1 MKIYRQSFSSKCM
14 KRLFIILV
22 LFLGIGVAVFL
33 SYFNNTNLVN
43 PITVSYY
50 TQLKKTLKQEG
61 YKDRLVVVCTK
72 RSPWVNFIL
81 NKISQAELK
90 SRHLK
95 GEAID
100 ILVGDVN
107 SDGRTNGKDVDIVF
121 HVLDTRIIKDR
132 GGIGTYK
139 NKSPLIKQM
148 VHFDCR
154 GYKAR
159 WHR

>member
-1 MKIYRQSFSSKCM
+1 M
-14 KRLFIILV
+14 KRLFIFLV
-22 LFLGIGVAVFL
+22 IFIGIEVAVFL

-61 YKDRLVVVCTK
+61 YKDQMIVVCTK
-72 RSPWVNFIL
+72 RSQWVNFIL
-81 NKISQAELK
+81 NKISQAELR

-107 SDGRTNGKDVDIVF
+107 SDGKINGQDVDIVF
-121 HVLDTRIIKDR
+121 HVLDTQIIKDQ

-139 NKSPLIKQM
+139 DKSILIKQM

-154 GYKAR
+154 GYMAR

>member
-1 MKIYRQSFSSKCM
+1 M
-14 KRLFIILV
+14 
-22 LFLGIGVAVFL
+22 
-33 SYFNNTNLVN
+33 
-43 PITVSYY
+43 YY
-50 TQLKKTLKQEG
+50 SQLKETLKREG
-61 YKDRLVVVCTK
+61 YKDQMIVVCTK
-72 RSPWVNFIL
+72 RSRWVNFIL
-81 NKISQAELK
+81 NKISQAELR

-107 SDGRTNGKDVDIVF
+107 SDGRTNGIDVDIVF
-121 HVLDTRIIKDR
+121 HLLDTRIIKDQ

-148 VHFDCR
+148 VHFDSR

>member
-1 MKIYRQSFSSKCM
+1 M
-14 KRLFIILV
+14 
-22 LFLGIGVAVFL
+22 AVFL
-33 SYFNNTNLVN
+33 AYFNNTRLVN
-43 PITVSYY
+43 PITVAYY
-50 TQLKKTLKQEG
+50 TELKETMKREG
-61 YKDRLVVVCTK
+61 YKDRMIVVCTK
-72 RSPWVNFIL
+72 RSAWVNFIL
-81 NKISQAELK
+81 NKISQAELN

-100 ILVGDVN
+100 ILVGDIN
-107 SDGRTNGKDVDIVF
+107 SDGKINGKDVDIVF
-121 HVLDTRIIKDR
+121 QILDNEIIKGQ

-139 NKSPLIKQM
+139 NKNILLKQM

>member
-1 MKIYRQSFSSKCM
+1 M
-14 KRLFIILV
+14 KRLFI
-22 LFLGIGVAVFL
+22 FLAIFIGIGVAMFL
-33 SYFNNTNLVN
+33 SYFNNTTLVN
-43 PITVSYY
+43 PIIVSYY
-50 TQLKKTLKQEG
+50 TQLKETLKQEG
-61 YKDRLVVVCTK
+61 YKDRMVVVCTK
-72 RSPWVNFIL
+72 RSTWVNYIL

-107 SDGRTNGKDVDIVF
+107 SDGRTNGQDVDIVF
-121 HVLDTRIIKDR
+121 YLLDIKIIKDQ

>member
-1 MKIYRQSFSSKCM
+1 MNFHPSKLSFPAVSYS
-14 KRLFIILV
+14 FIKFI
-22 LFLGIGVAVFL
+22 
-33 SYFNNTNLVN
+33 YFNNINLVN
-43 PITVSYY
+43 LTTVSYY
-50 TQLKKTLKQEG
+50 DQLKETLKQEG
-61 YKDRLVVVCTK
+61 YKDQMVVVCTK
-72 RSPWVNFIL
+72 RSRWVNYIL
-81 NKISQAELK
+81 NKISQAELR

-107 SDGRTNGKDVDIVF
+107 SDGRTNGQDVDIVF
-121 HVLDTRIIKDR
+121 HLLDTRIIKDQ

>member
-1 MKIYRQSFSSKCM
+1 M
-14 KRLFIILV
+14 KRLFIFLSI
-22 LFLGIGVAVFL
+22 FLGTGVAVFL

-43 PITVSYY
+43 PTTVSYY
-50 TQLKKTLKQEG
+50 TQLKETLKQEG
-61 YKDRLVVVCTK
+61 YKDRMIVVCTK
-72 RSPWVNFIL
+72 RSRWVNYIL
-81 NKISQAELK
+81 NKISQAELR

-107 SDGRTNGKDVDIVF
+107 SDGRTNGIDVDIVF
-121 HVLDTRIIKDR
+121 YLLDTRITKDQ

>member
-1 MKIYRQSFSSKCM
+1 MKIFLKT
-14 KRLFIILV
+14 LLIG
-22 LFLGIGVAVFL
+22 LGIAMVAFFF
-33 SYFNNTNLVN
+33 YFNNTNLVN

-61 YKDRLVVVCTK
+61 YKDRMVVVCTK

-107 SDGRTNGKDVDIVF
+107 SDGRTNGQDVDIVF
-121 HVLDTRIIKDR
+121 HVLDTQIIKDR

-154 GYKAR
+154 GYNAR